1 MSVRENQLII
11 EYGTQ
16 NSKYQKAIG
25 GGQVWTYEKWFVR
38 NNGDNPKFLRMSE
51 IEIESWIADE
61 RAIDVYLDNF
71 VNNMKNPV
79 DVYLSSFVGN
89 MKKHLTN
96 T

>member
-1 MSVRENQLII
+1 
-11 EYGTQ
+11 
-16 NSKYQKAIG
+16 
-25 GGQVWTYEKWFVR
+25 VR
-38 NNGDNPKFLRMSE
+38 NNGDNPKFLGMSE

>member
-1 MSVRENQLII
+1 
-11 EYGTQ
+11 
-16 NSKYQKAIG
+16 
-25 GGQVWTYEKWFVR
+25 
-38 NNGDNPKFLRMSE
+38 MSE